1 MARLTILPSAR
12 QDLIEIGDFIA
23 LDNPQRALSF
33 IAEIEARM
41 IEAGQ
46 RPASFP
52 SRDDLHEGL
61 RAARHGRYLIFFLAL
76 PDHEICPASS
86 AHGNSR
92 RDRQRF
98 RPS

>member
-76 PDHEICPASS
+76 PDEVQIVRIL
-86 AHGNSR
+86 HGA
-92 RDRQRF
+92 RDLPRF
-98 RPS
+98 FSPW